1 MTLLIIAVV
10 AGVVALVFFLVLRGG
25 GGGGGGG
32 GFGAGASF
40 PPGTRAFEA
49 EMSLRILAQ
58 MIDAREV
65 EIARTTDEAKKA
77 DLTRQIS
84 NMRKQ
89 AEIHRATVAAR
100 DVSPGRMSIGV
111 NPDSDTVE

>member
-1 MTLLIIAVV
+1 MAFLITAVIVGV
-10 AGVVALVFFLVLRGG
+10 AVLLVFLFPRR
-25 GGGGGGG
+25 GGGG
-32 GFGAGASF
+32 GFGEGASF

-58 MIDAREV
+58 MIEAREV
-65 EIARTTDEAKKA
+65 EIARTGDEAKKA
-77 DLTRQIS
+77 DLSRQIA

-100 DVSPGRMSIGV
+100 DLSPGRMSIGV
-111 NPDSDTVE
+111 NPDSDTVD